1 MEVNFWRF
9 DWFSTDTLIGLFLCH
24 VTIVRLQPRQI
35 RNLDRANI
43 NANRSVIE
51 KDNKFISIL

>member
-24 VTIVRLQPRQI
+24 VTIVRADKKRDY
-35 RNLDRANI
+35 NLDQSGIR
-43 NANRSVIE
+43 IE
-51 KDNKFISIL
+51 QT